1 MNYVKVYVEHS
12 ALSLNQLFTYS
23 CDEPVQPGCRVVVPF
38 GPREL
43 TAIVAA
49 LAKEPETSRKI
60 LPVSQVLDKTPLL
73 NDELFELSGW
83 LSDRCCASV
92 ISVLKTM
99 LPPAMRPKTGHSKV
113 VMEQWL
119 EQGIPADGA
128 KLTGKQESFL
138 SGLQLPVPAAQAR
151 RISASMTRSLLEK
164 GFLKSVDRPKD
175 RDLITLPAKDV
186 PPELRPG
193 QMQALEQIRQS
204 KASVFLLH
212 GVTGSGKTEVFLR
225 LAQEALEQPPEL
237 RPGQMQALEQIR
249 QSKASVFLLHGVT
262 GSGKTEVFLRL
273 AQEALEQGRQVLF
286 LVPEIGLTPMM
297 TQRVMAR
304 FQDQIAVYHS
314 YLSPQEK
321 YTQYQRVKEGKARI
335 VVGTRSACFM
345 PFDNLGLI
353 LMDEEHDASYMQDSM
368 PRYHTRDVV
377 LHRAAHHGCKVVMA
391 SATPSLESYARTLKH
406 VYELVQLPER
416 VNFRMPEIRL
426 LDMSKETVR
435 DGFSQTLLDAIQS
448 RLERKEQVILLLNR
462 RGYLPVVRCADC
474 HDVRICPDCGIAL
487 SYHKKENR
495 LVCHSCDRSFR
506 YDPVCPA
513 CGSTHTAPV
522 GMGTEKLEDTLQTLF
537 PDARILRMDADSTR
551 KKGAHKA
558 LLDRFSHGADILVG
572 TQMVAKG
579 LDFPNVT
586 LVGILQADN
595 ALIRSDYRA
604 AELDRFSHG
613 ADILVGTQMVAKGL
627 DFPNV
632 TLVGILQADNA
643 LIRSDY
649 RAAES
654 AYEMLEQASG
664 RSGRGEKPGEVMIQ
678 TFDPSHYV
686 LQSVRSHGYQSFF
699 RREMQYRHLGDYP
712 PYIYMAMLVFS
723 HSKPETVMERAQS
736 VRSHGYQS
744 FFRREM
750 QYRHLGDYPPYI
762 YMAMLVF
769 SHSKPETVMER
780 ARQAVSHCRDQRIL
794 GPVTISMRQQK
805 HRVRLVIKDRDDDRL
820 LHTCCIPYGTSCM
833 RWDMDRSSWK

>member
-60 LPVSQVLDKTPLL
+60 LPVSQVLDKAPLL

-225 LAQEALEQPPEL
+225 LAQEALEQ
-237 RPGQMQALEQIR
+237 
-249 QSKASVFLLHGVT
+249 
-262 GSGKTEVFLRL
+262 GK
-273 AQEALEQGRQVLF
+273 QVLF

-321 YTQYQRVKEGKARI
+321 YAQYQHVKEGKARI

-416 VNFRMPEIRL
+416 VNFQMPEIRL

-604 AELDRFSHG
+604 AE
-613 ADILVGTQMVAKGL
+613 
-627 DFPNV
+627 
-632 TLVGILQADNA
+632 
-643 LIRSDY
+643 
-649 RAAES
+649 S

-664 RSGRGEKPGEVMIQ
+664 RSGRGEKQGEVMIQ

-686 LQSVRSHGYQSFF
+686 L
-699 RREMQYRHLGDYP
+699 
-712 PYIYMAMLVFS
+712 
-723 HSKPETVMERAQS
+723 QS

-820 LHTCCIPYGTSCM
+820 LHTV
-833 RWDMDRSSWK
+833 WDIVHALGHGPVKLEVTMHPLRLEE

>member
-225 LAQEALEQPPEL
+225 LAQEALEQ
-237 RPGQMQALEQIR
+237 
-249 QSKASVFLLHGVT
+249 
-262 GSGKTEVFLRL
+262 GK
-273 AQEALEQGRQVLF
+273 QVLF

-321 YTQYQRVKEGKARI
+321 YAQYQRVKEGKARI

-595 ALIRSDYRA
+595 ALLS
-604 AELDRFSHG
+604 
-613 ADILVGTQMVAKGL
+613 
-627 DFPNV
+627 
-632 TLVGILQADNA
+632 
-643 LIRSDY
+643 LIH
-649 RAAES
+649 
-654 AYEMLEQASG
+654 
-664 RSGRGEKPGEVMIQ
+664 I
-678 TFDPSHYV
+678 
-686 LQSVRSHGYQSFF
+686 
-699 RREMQYRHLGDYP
+699 
-712 PYIYMAMLVFS
+712 
-723 HSKPETVMERAQS
+723 
-736 VRSHGYQS
+736 
-744 FFRREM
+744 
-750 QYRHLGDYPPYI
+750 
-762 YMAMLVF
+762 
-769 SHSKPETVMER
+769 
-780 ARQAVSHCRDQRIL
+780 
-794 GPVTISMRQQK
+794 
-805 HRVRLVIKDRDDDRL
+805 
-820 LHTCCIPYGTSCM
+820 
-833 RWDMDRSSWK
+833 

>member
-225 LAQEALEQPPEL
+225 LAQEALEQ
-237 RPGQMQALEQIR
+237 
-249 QSKASVFLLHGVT
+249 
-262 GSGKTEVFLRL
+262 
-273 AQEALEQGRQVLF
+273 GRQVLF

-416 VNFRMPEIRL
+416 VNFQMPEIRL

-435 DGFSQTLLDAIQS
+435 DGFSQTLLDAIKS

-513 CGSTHTAPV
+513 CGSTHTAPL

-604 AELDRFSHG
+604 A
-613 ADILVGTQMVAKGL
+613 
-627 DFPNV
+627 
-632 TLVGILQADNA
+632 
-643 LIRSDY
+643 
-649 RAAES
+649 
-654 AYEMLEQASG
+654 
-664 RSGRGEKPGEVMIQ
+664 
-678 TFDPSHYV
+678 
-686 LQSVRSHGYQSFF
+686 
-699 RREMQYRHLGDYP
+699 
-712 PYIYMAMLVFS
+712 
-723 HSKPETVMERAQS
+723 
-736 VRSHGYQS
+736 
-744 FFRREM
+744 
-750 QYRHLGDYPPYI
+750 
-762 YMAMLVF
+762 
-769 SHSKPETVMER
+769 
-780 ARQAVSHCRDQRIL
+780 
-794 GPVTISMRQQK
+794 
-805 HRVRLVIKDRDDDRL
+805 
-820 LHTCCIPYGTSCM
+820 
-833 RWDMDRSSWK
+833 

>member
-60 LPVSQVLDKTPLL
+60 LPVSQVLDKAPLL

-225 LAQEALEQPPEL
+225 LAQEALEQ
-237 RPGQMQALEQIR
+237 
-249 QSKASVFLLHGVT
+249 
-262 GSGKTEVFLRL
+262 GK
-273 AQEALEQGRQVLF
+273 QVLF

-321 YTQYQRVKEGKARI
+321 YAQYQHVKEGKARI

-353 LMDEEHDASYMQDSM
+353 LMEIG
-368 PRYHTRDVV
+368 
-377 LHRAAHHGCKVVMA
+377 RA
-391 SATPSLESYARTLKH
+391 H
-406 VYELVQLPER
+406 V
-416 VNFRMPEIRL
+416 
-426 LDMSKETVR
+426 
-435 DGFSQTLLDAIQS
+435 
-448 RLERKEQVILLLNR
+448 
-462 RGYLPVVRCADC
+462 
-474 HDVRICPDCGIAL
+474 
-487 SYHKKENR
+487 
-495 LVCHSCDRSFR
+495 
-506 YDPVCPA
+506 
-513 CGSTHTAPV
+513 
-522 GMGTEKLEDTLQTLF
+522 
-537 PDARILRMDADSTR
+537 
-551 KKGAHKA
+551 
-558 LLDRFSHGADILVG
+558 
-572 TQMVAKG
+572 
-579 LDFPNVT
+579 
-586 LVGILQADN
+586 
-595 ALIRSDYRA
+595 
-604 AELDRFSHG
+604 
-613 ADILVGTQMVAKGL
+613 
-627 DFPNV
+627 
-632 TLVGILQADNA
+632 
-643 LIRSDY
+643 
-649 RAAES
+649 
-654 AYEMLEQASG
+654 
-664 RSGRGEKPGEVMIQ
+664 
-678 TFDPSHYV
+678 
-686 LQSVRSHGYQSFF
+686 
-699 RREMQYRHLGDYP
+699 
-712 PYIYMAMLVFS
+712 
-723 HSKPETVMERAQS
+723 
-736 VRSHGYQS
+736 
-744 FFRREM
+744 
-750 QYRHLGDYPPYI
+750 
-762 YMAMLVF
+762 
-769 SHSKPETVMER
+769 
-780 ARQAVSHCRDQRIL
+780 
-794 GPVTISMRQQK
+794 
-805 HRVRLVIKDRDDDRL
+805 
-820 LHTCCIPYGTSCM
+820 
-833 RWDMDRSSWK
+833 

>member
-1 MNYVKVYVEHS
+1 
-12 ALSLNQLFTYS
+12 
-23 CDEPVQPGCRVVVPF
+23 
-38 GPREL
+38 
-43 TAIVAA
+43 
-49 LAKEPETSRKI
+49 
-60 LPVSQVLDKTPLL
+60 
-73 NDELFELSGW
+73 
-83 LSDRCCASV
+83 
-92 ISVLKTM
+92 
-99 LPPAMRPKTGHSKV
+99 
-113 VMEQWL
+113 
-119 EQGIPADGA
+119 
-128 KLTGKQESFL
+128 
-138 SGLQLPVPAAQAR
+138 
-151 RISASMTRSLLEK
+151 MTRSLLEK

-225 LAQEALEQPPEL
+225 LAQEALEQ
-237 RPGQMQALEQIR
+237 
-249 QSKASVFLLHGVT
+249 
-262 GSGKTEVFLRL
+262 GK
-273 AQEALEQGRQVLF
+273 QVLF

-321 YTQYQRVKEGKARI
+321 YAQYQHVKEGKARI

-416 VNFRMPEIRL
+416 VNFQMPEIRL

-558 LLDRFSHGADILVG
+558 LLDRFSHGADTSSRK
-572 TQMVAKG
+572 TQ
-579 LDFPNVT
+579 
-586 LVGILQADN
+586 I
-595 ALIRSDYRA
+595 
-604 AELDRFSHG
+604 
-613 ADILVGTQMVAKGL
+613 
-627 DFPNV
+627 
-632 TLVGILQADNA
+632 
-643 LIRSDY
+643 
-649 RAAES
+649 
-654 AYEMLEQASG
+654 
-664 RSGRGEKPGEVMIQ
+664 
-678 TFDPSHYV
+678 
-686 LQSVRSHGYQSFF
+686 
-699 RREMQYRHLGDYP
+699 
-712 PYIYMAMLVFS
+712 
-723 HSKPETVMERAQS
+723 
-736 VRSHGYQS
+736 
-744 FFRREM
+744 
-750 QYRHLGDYPPYI
+750 
-762 YMAMLVF
+762 
-769 SHSKPETVMER
+769 
-780 ARQAVSHCRDQRIL
+780 
-794 GPVTISMRQQK
+794 
-805 HRVRLVIKDRDDDRL
+805 
-820 LHTCCIPYGTSCM
+820 
-833 RWDMDRSSWK
+833 

>member
-60 LPVSQVLDKTPLL
+60 LPVSQVLDKAPLL

-225 LAQEALEQPPEL
+225 LAQEALEQ
-237 RPGQMQALEQIR
+237 
-249 QSKASVFLLHGVT
+249 
-262 GSGKTEVFLRL
+262 GK
-273 AQEALEQGRQVLF
+273 QVLF

-321 YTQYQRVKEGKARI
+321 YAQYQHVKEGKARI

-416 VNFRMPEIRL
+416 VNFQMPEIRL

-435 DGFSQTLLDAIQS
+435 DGFSQTLLDAIQAGWRERS
-448 RLERKEQVILLLNR
+448 R
-462 RGYLPVVRCADC
+462 
-474 HDVRICPDCGIAL
+474 
-487 SYHKKENR
+487 
-495 LVCHSCDRSFR
+495 
-506 YDPVCPA
+506 
-513 CGSTHTAPV
+513 
-522 GMGTEKLEDTLQTLF
+522 
-537 PDARILRMDADSTR
+537 
-551 KKGAHKA
+551 
-558 LLDRFSHGADILVG
+558 
-572 TQMVAKG
+572 
-579 LDFPNVT
+579 
-586 LVGILQADN
+586 
-595 ALIRSDYRA
+595 
-604 AELDRFSHG
+604 
-613 ADILVGTQMVAKGL
+613 
-627 DFPNV
+627 
-632 TLVGILQADNA
+632 
-643 LIRSDY
+643 
-649 RAAES
+649 
-654 AYEMLEQASG
+654 
-664 RSGRGEKPGEVMIQ
+664 
-678 TFDPSHYV
+678 
-686 LQSVRSHGYQSFF
+686 
-699 RREMQYRHLGDYP
+699 
-712 PYIYMAMLVFS
+712 
-723 HSKPETVMERAQS
+723 
-736 VRSHGYQS
+736 
-744 FFRREM
+744 
-750 QYRHLGDYPPYI
+750 
-762 YMAMLVF
+762 
-769 SHSKPETVMER
+769 
-780 ARQAVSHCRDQRIL
+780 
-794 GPVTISMRQQK
+794 
-805 HRVRLVIKDRDDDRL
+805 
-820 LHTCCIPYGTSCM
+820 
-833 RWDMDRSSWK
+833 